1 MSSTVNLRSCLPKR
15 LHPDAQTAAQRII
28 CYDAAPPSDESS
40 ENFDQFA
47 EGYSPC
53 GEGLEYH

>member
-1 MSSTVNLRSCLPKR
+1 MRG
-15 LHPDAQTAAQRII
+15 QTAAQ
-28 CYDAAPPSDESS
+28 YDAAPRSDEAA
-40 ENFDQFA
+40 ETFDDFA